1 MAEGNPTDPSLRYAQ
16 LFRYATP
23 RERGIVVVGCL
34 AAAATGEWG
43 CRRRRRRRR
52 SHGMVNWLPL
62 TFMFGTPS
70 SVVSS
75 SRLSDRAAGA
85 ATPVFAFMFG
95 R

>member
-16 LFRYATP
+16 LFRYATL

-34 AAAATGEWG
+34 AAAATGEWVCAAG
-43 CRRRRRRRR
+43 RRRC
-52 SHGMVNWLPL
+52 SHGTVNWLPL
-62 TFMFGTPS
+62 TFMCGTPA

-75 SRLSDRAAGA
+75 SRLSDHAAGA